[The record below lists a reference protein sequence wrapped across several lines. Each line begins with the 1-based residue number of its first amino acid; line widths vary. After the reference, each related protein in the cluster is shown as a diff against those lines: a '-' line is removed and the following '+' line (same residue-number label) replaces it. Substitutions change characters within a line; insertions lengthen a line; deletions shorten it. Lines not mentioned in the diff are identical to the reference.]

1 MTEQMKKSFKM
12 LGYTFGIRQSVV
24 FMVLFTVFG
33 IVTCLRKGNLGSM
46 GGFFIILMGMWPVQ
60 LIQSLPGSQMVQA
73 SPWKKALQ
81 TWVPT
86 LIGFVCFVAGYLI
99 VLLLRLPGS
108 INADAAELSRMSGE
122 MLLMGTTAFLLMVY
136 CGAAYKFMVA
146 STVIFLV
153 LYMGGTMAYNIIF
166 VIFERSLNISV
177 QAAAVIGLIE
187 IVAGAFAQYGISL
200 LLYKYPISKH
210 AQFRQLQKYM

>member
-1 MTEQMKKSFKM
+1 M

-81 TWVPT
+81 TWVPAMMG
-86 LIGFVCFVAGYLI
+86 LVCFVAGYLI

-108 INADAAELSRMSGE
+108 ASADAAELSRMSGE
-122 MLLMGTTAFLLMVY
+122 LLLVGASTFLMMLY
-136 CGAAYKFMVA
+136 CGAAYKFMVV
-146 STVIFLV
+146 STVLFLV
-153 LYMGGTMAYNIIF
+153 LYLGGTMAYNIIF
-166 VIFERSLNISV
+166 VIFERPLSISL
-177 QAAAVIGLIE
+177 QAAAVIGLLE

-200 LLYKYPISKH
+200 LLYKYPVSKH